1 MYRDDS
7 AFMLTDV
14 LKGTFTAAYGT
25 GQGLGLDND
34 MPAAGKTGTTNS
46 SKDTWFCGYTRYY
59 TTAIWV
65 GYDIPRNMPGIYGAT
80 YAGRIWKSV
89 MNQIHEA

>member
-1 MYRDDS
+1 
-7 AFMLTDV
+7 MLTDV

-65 GYDIPRNMPGIYGAT
+65 AMIYQEICLVSMVPPMQEGS
-80 YAGRIWKSV
+80 GNPLWIRS
-89 MNQIHEA
+89 